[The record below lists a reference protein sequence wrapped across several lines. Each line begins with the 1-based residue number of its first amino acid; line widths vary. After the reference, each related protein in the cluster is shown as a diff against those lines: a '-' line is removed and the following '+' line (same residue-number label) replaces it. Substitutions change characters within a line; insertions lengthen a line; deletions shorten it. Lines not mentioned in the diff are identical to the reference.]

1 MSNPARILGSNISS
15 TPIHLPQ
22 DAFRTRYPQHM
33 HALLMKKIG
42 LSTEKVAVIII
53 IKEIK

>member
-1 MSNPARILGSNISS
+1 MSNPAWIFGSNISS
-15 TPIHLPQ
+15 TPIHLPP
-22 DAFRTRYPQHM
+22 ATFRTRYPQYM
-33 HALLMKKIG
+33 HVQLMKKIG